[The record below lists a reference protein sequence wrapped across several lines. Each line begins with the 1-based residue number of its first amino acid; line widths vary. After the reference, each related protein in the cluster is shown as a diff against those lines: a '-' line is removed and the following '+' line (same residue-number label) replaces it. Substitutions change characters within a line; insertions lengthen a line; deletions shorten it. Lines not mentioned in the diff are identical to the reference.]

1 MKRYSS
7 AAAERKWQKTWEK
20 EKQFFVPSAVKGKRK
35 LYVLDMFPYPSGQG
49 LHVGH
54 VESYT
59 ASDIIARYYRMRD
72 YAVLHPMGWDA
83 FGLPAENYAIKTKTS
98 PRIVVKKN
106 VANFKRQINSLGF
119 SYDWS
124 REINTTDPEYYRWT
138 QWIFLK
144 LFKRGLAYQK
154 EMPVNWCPSCKTVLA
169 DEEVVGGK
177 CDRCGTPVER
187 KNLTQW
193 MLKITAYADRLLEDL
208 DGIAW
213 PEKVKTMQRNWIGRS
228 EGVVIDFLPQGADR
242 QAYARLSENKKI
254 ISKANPLRVFT
265 TRPDTIYGATYLV
278 VAPEHPLIEAV
289 GNQLTNRREV
299 DAYLRAARNKSDE
312 ERIAQGKEKTGVLL
326 GGVWYINPATNKKI
340 PVYVADYVLIHYG
353 YGAIMAV
360 PAHDERDFDF
370 AKKHHLPVV
379 PVVSPDGKTDSMV
392 LPYTGNGVLI
402 HSGSMDGKQAHDAAG
417 DIVRMVDGKAHTQ
430 YKMRDWVFSR
440 QRYWGEPIPLVFCQ
454 HCADKIKNPS
464 PTGGQE
470 KSKIK
475 NLSKGEALN
484 PGWVPLDE
492 KDLPLTLPNVKR
504 YEPTGTLQ
512 SPLSAVPGWV
522 HTRCPRCGG
531 PARRETDTMPQ
542 WAGSCWY
549 YLRYI
554 DPKNRHA
561 LIDPKKEK
569 EWIPVS
575 VYIGGVEHAVLHL
588 LYARFWHKV
597 LYDEKI
603 VHAPEPFYRLV
614 NQGIVLGSDGEK
626 MSKSRGNVVNPDDIV
641 KKYGA
646 DALRMYEMFMGP
658 LEDAKPWD
666 EKGIIGIV
674 RFLERIWAM
683 GQQFA
688 KKTGRKKPAPNQE
701 FTGALHRTI
710 KKVTQDIE
718 AFRFNTAI
726 SALMILSRRMDETL
740 DSVPLRAF
748 ETFLA
753 LVFPF
758 APFMTEE
765 IWRGVLKNKKSLGRH
780 AWPVYAERYIAQEM
794 VAIAVQVNGKMRGT
808 ITVPANASRD
818 DALAAVSAD
827 PRLAPHIS
835 GKVVTRV
842 VFVPDRI
849 INIMCG

>member
-20 EKQFFVPSAVKGKRK
+20 EKQFSVPSAAKSKRK

-59 ASDIIARYYRMRD
+59 ASDIIARYYRMRG
-72 YAVLHPMGWDA
+72 YSVLHPMGWDA

-98 PRIVVKKN
+98 PRAVVKKN

-124 REINTTDPEYYRWT
+124 REINTTDPDYYRWT

-144 LFKRGLAYQK
+144 LFKRGLAYQE

-193 MLKITAYADRLLEDL
+193 MLKITAYADRLLKDL
-208 DGIAW
+208 DDIAW

-228 EGVVIDFLPQGADR
+228 EGAQISFPLAGA
-242 QAYARLSENKKI
+242 AKSAV
-254 ISKANPLRVFT
+254 PLVEVFT
-265 TRPDTIYGATYLV
+265 TRPDTICGATYLV
-278 VAPEHPLIEAV
+278 VAPEHPLIDAV
-289 GNQLTNRREV
+289 RDQLENRKEV

-312 ERIAQGKEKTGVLL
+312 ERIAQGKEKAGVRL
-326 GGVWYINPATNKKI
+326 GGVHAINPATHKEI
-340 PVYVADYVLIHYG
+340 PVYVADYVLMHYG
-353 YGAIMAV
+353 TGAIMAV

-370 AKKHHLPVV
+370 AKKYHLPIV
-379 PVVSPDGKTDSMV
+379 PVVSPDGKADSMV
-392 LPYTGNGVLI
+392 LPYTGDGVLI
-402 HSGSMDGKQAHDAAG
+402 NSGSFDGKQSRAVIS
-417 DIVRMVDGKAHTQ
+417 DIVRLVEGKRHTQ

-440 QRYWGEPIPLVFCQ
+440 QRYWGEPIPLVFCEQ
-454 HCADKIKNPS
+454 CAA
-464 PTGGQE
+464 TV
-470 KSKIK
+470 K
-475 NLSKGEALN
+475 NLKKKPRELSEGEWLN
-484 PGWVPLDE
+484 PGWIPLNE

-512 SPLSAVPGWV
+512 SPLAAVSGWV
-522 HTRCPRCGG
+522 HARCPRCGG

-549 YLRYI
+549 YLRYV
-554 DPKNRHA
+554 DPHNRRA
-561 LIDPKKEK
+561 LVDPKKEK

-603 VHAPEPFYRLV
+603 VHTPEPFYRLV
-614 NQGIVLGSDGEK
+614 NQGIILGSDGEK

-666 EKGIIGIV
+666 EKGIVGIV
-674 RFLERIWAM
+674 RFLERVWAL
-683 GQQFA
+683 GQRCA
-688 KKTGRKKPAPNQE
+688 KKTGQKQKASDELTR
-701 FTGALHRTI
+701 ALHRTI

-726 SALMILSRRMDETL
+726 SALMILSRHMDEAG
-740 DSVPLRAF
+740 DAVLRA
-748 ETFLA
+748 ELEAFLK
-753 LVFPF
+753 LVSPF
-758 APFMTEE
+758 APFITEE
-765 IWRGVLKNKKSLGRH
+765 IWRAVLKNKKSLGLQ
-780 AWPVYAERYIAQEM
+780 AWPVYAERYIAQET
-794 VAIAVQVNGKMRGT
+794 VAVAVQISGKMRGT
-808 ITVPANASRD
+808 VTVPAGASRD
-818 DALAAVSAD
+818 DVLAAVSAD
-827 PRLAPHIS
+827 ARLAPQIS